1 MDSSQ
6 YLGWLALALTPG
18 LGARSAGKLLREFG
32 SPTAIFNASLTALE
46 AQRLPAAVAQSLHS
60 KQSLSLAAKELAQA
74 QALGC
79 HLLTWDE
86 PAYPARLRE
95 IYDPPPLLYVRGK
108 IELLNRHLISVVG
121 ARRPSP
127 YGNQM
132 AERLAKDL
140 AERGL
145 VVTSGLAR
153 GIDASAHKGAL
164 SSPTGSTIGVLGCGI
179 DVVYPKENKKIF
191 GEMEQRGAIISEFPM
206 GTFPA
211 PQNFPIRNRII
222 AGMGLGVVVVEGAQ
236 YSGSLITARLAMEFG
251 REVFGVPGNATQ
263 PSSFGPNQ
271 LIKQGA
277 KLVTSWEDVVE
288 ELPTPVRAELLPV
301 EAASA
306 EERAAL
312 VEQGLAPNERPL
324 YELMSTDEARHVDDL
339 VEQTGLSSSEVLAA
353 LFDLELK
360 GVVRQL
366 PGKQFLKVLLKS
378 AGDTGVR
385 MVRGAES
392 DSVPK
397 SRVPGSTVSRGT

>member
-18 LGARSAGKLLREFG
+18 LGARMAGKLLQDFG
-32 SPTAIFNASLTALE
+32 SPEAIFSASLTALE
-46 AQRLPAAVAQSLHS
+46 ARRLPAAVAQAIHTR
-60 KQSLSLAAKELAQA
+60 QPLSDAAKELAMVQA
-74 QALGC
+74 AGC
-79 HLLTWDE
+79 RLLTWDE
-86 PAYPARLRE
+86 PEYPRRLRE
-95 IYDPPPLLYVRGK
+95 IYDPPTLLYVRGNV
-108 IELLNRHLISVVG
+108 ELLGRHLISIVG
-121 ARRPSP
+121 ARRPTP

-132 AERLAKDL
+132 AERLGRDL
-140 AERGL
+140 ADRGL

-153 GIDASAHKGAL
+153 GIDSSAHKGAL
-164 SSPTGSTIGVLGCGI
+164 SSPTGTTVGVLGCGI

-191 GEMEQRGAIISEFPM
+191 AEMEKRGAIISEFPM

-222 AGMGLGVVVVEGAQ
+222 AGMSLGVVVVEGAQ

-277 KLVTSWEDVVE
+277 KLVTGWEDVVE

-301 EAASA
+301 ETASA
-306 EERAAL
+306 EERAEL
-312 VEQGLAPNERPL
+312 VQQDLAPTERPL
-324 YELMSTDEARHVDDL
+324 YELLSLDESRHVDEL
-339 VEQTGLSSSEVLAA
+339 VELSGLTSSEVLAA

-360 GVVRQL
+360 GVIRQL
-366 PGKQFLKVLLKS
+366 PGKQFLKVLL
-378 AGDTGVR
+378 
-385 MVRGAES
+385 
-392 DSVPK
+392 
-397 SRVPGSTVSRGT
+397 

>member
-1 MDSSQ
+1 MDSDQ

-18 LGARSAGKLLREFG
+18 LGARNAGNLLREFG
-32 SPTAIFNASLTALE
+32 SPEAIFNASLTELE
-46 AQRLPAAVAQSLHS
+46 AQRLPAAVAQALHTR
-60 KQSLSLAAKELAQA
+60 QPLSAAAKELAQA
-74 QALGC
+74 QAAGVR
-79 HLLTWDE
+79 LLTWDDPE
-86 PAYPARLRE
+86 YPRRLRE
-95 IYDPPPLLYVRGK
+95 IYDPPPLLYVRGNV
-108 IELLNRHLISVVG
+108 ELLGKHLISIVG
-121 ARRPSP
+121 SRRPTP

-132 AERLAKDL
+132 AERLARDL
-140 AERGL
+140 AARGL
-145 VVTSGLAR
+145 GITSGLAR
-153 GIDASAHKGAL
+153 GIDSCAHRGAL
-164 SSPTGSTIGVLGCGI
+164 SATGGATIGVLGCGI

-191 GEMEQRGAIISEFPM
+191 AEMEERGAIISEFPI

-222 AGMGLGVVVVEGAQ
+222 AGMALGVVVVEGAQ

-251 REVFGVPGNATQ
+251 REVFGVPGHVTQ

-277 KLVTSWEDVVE
+277 KLVTGWEDVVE

-312 VEQGLAPNERPL
+312 VEQDLAPGERPL
-324 YELMSTDEARHVDDL
+324 YELLSLDESRHVDDL
-339 VEQTGLSSSEVLAA
+339 VELSGLTSSEVLAA

-366 PGKQFLKVLLKS
+366 PGKQFLKVLL
-378 AGDTGVR
+378 
-385 MVRGAES
+385 
-392 DSVPK
+392 
-397 SRVPGSTVSRGT
+397 